1 VYHIICTRFSGCIV
15 GHVVVSSKVNNME
28 IVDDS
33 GFDSDHK
40 TSASVPMAE
49 ESELNKIGEVCCV
62 YFYICIILLIWNEYC
77 FAGAISHYI
86 ALIMSQPSF
95 SCTVNTLP
103 ACKAVP
109 MRVRM
114 RNLVIFNN

>member
-1 VYHIICTRFSGCIV
+1 MYHIICTRFSGCIV

-62 YFYICIILLIWNEYC
+62 YFDICIILLIWVEYC
-77 FAGAISHYI
+77 FAGAISQY
-86 ALIMSQPSF
+86 
-95 SCTVNTLP
+95 CTHNV
-103 ACKAVP
+103 AAVFQLH
-109 MRVRM
+109 RKYVTS
-114 RNLVIFNN
+114 L